1 MNNENNILRNIFAG
15 KQAVKRQEVKPGQKP
30 YYYINPIGRNP
41 YTSIQ
46 DEDIIEVDSPDI
58 PNPALQPNFNRSTNS
73 VTNQTST
80 TMNPITQDSVGGTTS
95 TTHVDSTMSK
105 QPYYSI
111 LNNATPADCSM
122 NYDGVNLNMRKGS
135 YLDRSVPAYSG
146 LAKCQRPEDLD
157 KQNCGRLPEGMYYAK
172 QEDRQKYNETLEN
185 FKNLFN
191 RGSWPGG
198 TTSWGDE
205 RVWLTPDENNNMMG
219 RGGFSIHGGTVP
231 GSLGCIDITKYT
243 PELSE
248 YLDSCQNVVPLQVKY
263 SQESW

>member
-1 MNNENNILRNIFAG
+1 MNNEDNTLRNIFAG
-15 KQAVKRQEVKPGQKP
+15 KQAVKRQEIKPGQKP
-30 YYYINPIGRNP
+30 YYYINPIGRDP
-41 YTSIQ
+41 YASIQ
-46 DEDIIEVDSPDI
+46 DKDIIEVDSPDV

-80 TMNPITQDSVGGTTS
+80 TITPTGQHSVSDTTLS
-95 TTHVDSTMSK
+95 GNTTTK

-111 LNNATPADCSM
+111 YDNMTPIDCSM
-122 NYDGVNLNMRKGS
+122 NYDGVNLNMRKGP
-135 YLDRSVPAYSG
+135 YLDRAVPAYSG
-146 LAKCQRPEDLD
+146 LAKCQQPEDLD
-157 KQNCGRLPEGMYYAK
+157 KPNCGRLPEGMYYAK

-185 FKNLFN
+185 FKNLFD

-198 TTSWGDE
+198 TSSWGDE

-219 RGGFSIHGGTVP
+219 RGGFSIHGGTTP

-248 YLDSCQNVVPLQVKY
+248 YLDSCQNVVPLRVKY
-263 SQESW
+263 SKDSW